1 MEMRILVAMSLLL
14 SAAAALAQPA
24 APPPSHPPA
33 KTLSVSQLR
42 EDLGRLRF
50 TLEHAHPNLHRYT
63 ARPAMDALFDS
74 IGARLNRPLTD
85 LEFYRRLFPLVDA
98 IRDSHTSLQLP
109 PDLRRYFG
117 GGTRPVFPLD
127 LYFSDGRVLV
137 EADFSDRPLVAPGAE
152 VLSIDGRPMA
162 EIARALAAG
171 IAIDGFA
178 PDTRASRLGR
188 LFWFY
193 YGTLFPDSGRYAVT
207 VRDPRTGRVAT
218 HRIEGVARARLT
230 ERDARRRGAAGA
242 AQRLELAG
250 DGIAIVT
257 LDEMSDPNTGTFLR
271 GAFERIAAAGATDLV
286 IDLRNCPGGDDKFNN
301 QLFSYLVDGPFR
313 FYRNRD
319 FIATSYGDLRYVDYS
334 LDDFITPEQAAL
346 LPAGQRERPLEAL
359 TLPRLLSYML
369 SVDGGDGTFNPA
381 PSFRFTGRLY
391 WLIGPE
397 SSSSAAEIAVLAH
410 HLGLGTIVGG
420 EPNGVYQGLTAGAI
434 PVLTLPNS
442 RIGMRI
448 PLVAYHNAVMP
459 GLFPGRS
466 APPAFPV
473 AQTFA
478 DAVAGIDTVM
488 VFTRR
493 LIDERRLRPYPA
505 PGTPPG

>member
-1 MEMRILVAMSLLL
+1 MRILLALSFLL
-14 SAAAALAQPA
+14 SAAAAPAQPVQS
-24 APPPSHPPA
+24 PSRPPA
-33 KTLSVSQLR
+33 KTLTVAQLR

-50 TLEHAHPNLHRYT
+50 TLEHAHPNLYRYT
-63 ARPAMDALFDS
+63 ARPAMDALFDA
-74 IGARLNRPLTD
+74 IRARLNRPLTD
-85 LEFYRRLFPLVDA
+85 LEFYRRLFPLTDA

-109 PDLRRYFG
+109 PDLRRYFAG
-117 GGTRPVFPLD
+117 NARPVFPLD
-127 LYFSDGRVLV
+127 LFFSDGRVLV
-137 EADFSDRPLVAPGAE
+137 EADLSDRPLVAAGSE
-152 VLSIDGRPMA
+152 LLSIDGHPMDR
-162 EIARALAAG
+162 IARALAAG

-178 PDTRASRLGR
+178 PGTRASRLGR

-193 YGTLFPDSGRYAVT
+193 YGTVFTDSGRYAVA
-207 VRDPRTGRVAT
+207 VRDPRSGRVAT
-218 HRIEGVARARLT
+218 HLLEGIGRARLA
-230 ERDARRRGAAGA
+230 ERDARQRGTGGA

-250 DGIAIVT
+250 DGIAILT
-257 LDEMSDPNTGTFLR
+257 LDELSDPDTGAFLR
-271 GAFERIAAAGATDLV
+271 NSFGRIAAAGTTDLV
-286 IDLRNCPGGDDKFNN
+286 IDLRDCPGGDDRFNN

-319 FIATSYGDLRYVDYS
+319 FIATRYDDLRYLDYS
-334 LDDFITPEQAAL
+334 LDDFITPAQAAL
-346 LPAGQRERPLEAL
+346 LPAAQRERPLEAL
-359 TLPRLLSYML
+359 TLPQLLGYML
-369 SVDGGDGTFNPA
+369 SVDGADGTFAPA
-381 PSFRFTGRLY
+381 PSFRFSGRLY

-397 SSSSAAEIAVLAH
+397 SSSSAAEIAVIAH
-410 HLGLGTIVGG
+410 HLGLGTIVGE

-442 RIGMRI
+442 RIGIRM

-473 AQTFA
+473 SQTFA
-478 DAVAGIDTVM
+478 DSVAGVDTVM

-505 PGTPPG
+505 PSTPPR